1 MKLKNNNNATA
12 AGSQDTMARLS
23 TLLQQRA
30 EDLFARIL
38 VAECEQLLQRHSH
51 LKDELGRDAVVRNGF
66 QPVRVILTG
75 VGPVAVRVPKLRC
88 RTGHSTVFHSNIVPR
103 YVRST
108 QTNGRES
115 MWRYL
120 YGVHNCDLNQV
131 LASLLG
137 PQASHVAGFV
147 PDSVRRAWLADCA
160 CNRDGTLAGSGMVE
174 LWAASIPAEK
184 SWTANAASML
194 AVMGA
199 DESGRMRLI
208 ALDHGEGDAQSRWTG
223 VVRALLERGLHL
235 PDRIHCAAGA
245 SAFRR
250 ALEVV
255 PPEESRFS
263 RRRGQAAEETG
274 DVRSAGIALG
284 QRTVPA

>member
-1 MKLKNNNNATA
+1 MKNNNNATA

-23 TLLQQRA
+23 ALLQQRA

-38 VAECEQLLQRHSH
+38 AAECGQFLQRYSH

-66 QPVRVILTG
+66 QPVRDILTG

-88 RTGHSTVFHSNIVPR
+88 RTEQSAVFHSNIVPR

-108 QTNGRES
+108 QTTGRES
-115 MWRYL
+115 VWRYL

-131 LASLLG
+131 LAALLG

-147 PDSVRRAWLADCA
+147 PDGVRRAWLADCE
-160 CNRDGTLAGSGMVE
+160 RKRSGTLAGSGMVE

-184 SWTANAASML
+184 SWAANTSSML

-208 ALDHGEGDAQSRWTG
+208 ALDHGEGDTQSRWTG

-250 ALEVV
+250 ALETV
-255 PPEESRFS
+255 PQEEPEFRP
-263 RRRGQAAEETG
+263 RRGQAADEVV
-274 DVRSAGIALG
+274 DVRSAGVALG
-284 QRTVPA
+284 QRTVPV

>member
-1 MKLKNNNNATA
+1 MRNNNNNATA

-23 TLLQQRA
+23 TLLQVRA

-38 VAECEQLLQRHSH
+38 AAECAQFLQRYSH
-51 LKDELGRDAVVRNGF
+51 LKDELGHDAVVRNGF
-66 QPVRVILTG
+66 QPVRDILTG

-88 RTGHSTVFHSNIVPR
+88 RTGHSAVFHSNIVPR

-108 QTNGRES
+108 QTSGRES

-120 YGVHNCDLNQV
+120 YGVHNCDLNEV
-131 LASLLG
+131 LAALLG

-147 PDSVRRAWLADCA
+147 PDGVRRAWLSDCT
-160 CNRDGTLAGSGMVE
+160 RKRSGTLAGSGMVE
-174 LWAASIPAEK
+174 LWAASIPADRA
-184 SWTANAASML
+184 WAANPVSML

-208 ALDHGEGDAQSRWTG
+208 ALDHGGGDAQSRWTG
-223 VVRALLERGLHL
+223 VVRALLERGLTL
-235 PDRIHCAAGA
+235 PDRIHVAEGA
-245 SAFRR
+245 SACRR
-250 ALEVV
+250 ALEIAARDE
-255 PPEESRFS
+255 PEFS
-263 RRRGQAAEETG
+263 GRLGQVAEG
-274 DVRSAGIALG
+274 SADARSAGMALG